1 MQVYCNRSTFEIDY
15 EMCTKYFFHF
25 PIELNLNIFLGFVS
39 YQELG
44 ETTSSG
50 VKIYTI
56 QIQVRT
62 SLGAQKFKGSGR
74 NKKLARAKASL
85 SALTHLFPGEY

>member
-1 MQVYCNRSTFEIDY
+1 VENLDEEKERVLCLDGSHPT
-15 EMCTKYFFHF
+15 TKINERF
-25 PIELNLNIFLGFVS
+25 PGFVS